1 MSRKREAAGSG
12 AVTHVGDGLG
22 VGSCQAQ
29 VTDHLQA
36 AVVGGQVQRSSA
48 VLQRRG
54 ETFRGETSRLADDL
68 RDGDRAESTP
78 SAQ

>member
-1 MSRKREAAGSG
+1 MEMGNSGLGGGGRGAGSI
-12 AVTHVGDGLG
+12 AVTHMGDGLG

-48 VLQRRG
+48 VLQQRG
-54 ETFRGETSRLADDL
+54 ETIRGDELVR
-68 RDGDRAESTP
+68 
-78 SAQ
+78 